1 MNKFRPP
8 EPLTFEGNISEQWDQ
23 WKQQFEL
30 YITATESDEKS
41 DNIKT
46 SIFLTCIGKQGLEI
60 YNTFAFANDGDKMK
74 LKPVMEKFEAYCKP
88 RKNITLIRHHFFTYR
103 QSEGQSFDAFITE
116 LKKRSSQCEF
126 ATLRDSLIRDM
137 IVIGVLS
144 NSLRERLLR
153 INNLSLED
161 AIKLGRAAEAM
172 KKHAYE
178 LCRSQEN
185 QTIDVLKMNQHNSNL
200 KQENN
205 EYTSQLCKYCRTF
218 HKRRNCLA
226 FSKTCLKCKKLN
238 HFASVC
244 LSSQKRVDFTKERMK
259 IFS

>member
-8 EPLTFEGNISEQWDQ
+8 EPLVFEGNISEQWDR

-30 YITATESDEKS
+30 YITATESDAKS

-60 YNTFAFANDGDKMK
+60 YNTFRFANDSDKMK

-103 QSEGQSFDAFITE
+103 QGEGQSFDAFVTE

-126 ATLRDSLIRDM
+126 ATLQDSLIRDM
-137 IVIGVLS
+137 IVIGVMG

-153 INNLSLED
+153 MDNLSLED
-161 AIKLGRAAEAM
+161 AIKLGQAAEAT

-185 QTIDVLKMNQHNSNL
+185 QTIEALKLNQNNIKSRIT

-205 EYTSQLCKYCRTF
+205 E
-218 HKRRNCLA
+218 
-226 FSKTCLKCKKLN
+226 
-238 HFASVC
+238 
-244 LSSQKRVDFTKERMK
+244 
-259 IFS
+259 